1 MGKIKSMIIIALFLL
16 IAPVSIV
23 SGESGVDYDAYK
35 EKWDLLYE
43 DKNDWVCVDHAV
55 NYARNNPGWGVVIL
69 SPSPVFRY
77 QPHMANY
84 KIDGNMLLI
93 HEPQV
98 NLTYE
103 LEIVNGSMT
112 VPFYEDYPED
122 FSSQWARP
130 TYFHFIPNET
140 DVVRTYYSLQD
151 NRDEFFDYENMSSYE
166 PVNLTSELDDNAYTM
181 LIQDNTSSKIDNTTT
196 LNNTTTVAYNN
207 ESIDETESYTAKIIR
222 FAKLIIVMFS

>member
-1 MGKIKSMIIIALFLL
+1 MIIIALFLL
-16 IAPVSIV
+16 IIPISIV
-23 SGESGVDYDAYK
+23 SGENSVDYDAYK

-43 DKNDWVCVDHAV
+43 DKNDWVCVDYAV
-55 NYARNNPGWGVVIL
+55 NYARNNPGWNVVIL
-69 SPSPVFRY
+69 SPSPAFRY

-98 NLTYE
+98 NLTYK
-103 LEIVNGSMT
+103 LEIVNGSIT

-151 NRDEFFDYENMSSYE
+151 NRDEFFDYENMGSYE
-166 PVNLTSELDDNAYTM
+166 PVNLTSNINDTGIMMDSASSTMTNKNA
-181 LIQDNTSSKIDNTTT
+181 
-196 LNNTTTVAYNN
+196 LNNTTNVAHNIEN
-207 ESIDETESYTAKIIR
+207 VDETGSYTAKIIR
-222 FAKLIIVMFS
+222 FGKLIIGMFS

>member
-43 DKNDWVCVDHAV
+43 DKNDWVCVDHSV
-55 NYARNNPGWGVVIL
+55 NYARNNPGWSVVIL
-69 SPSPVFRY
+69 SPSPAFRF

-112 VPFYEDYPED
+112 VPFYENYPED

-151 NRDEFFDYENMSSYE
+151 NRDEFFDYENMSS
-166 PVNLTSELDDNAYTM
+166 NDTINITSEINDTDIMVNNVSSTIA
-181 LIQDNTSSKIDNTTT
+181 NTSTFNDTT
-196 LNNTTTVAYNN
+196 NFSNDIEN
-207 ESIDETESYTAKIIR
+207 IDEKESYTARFIR
-222 FAKLIIVMFS
+222 FARSIIGIFS

>member
-1 MGKIKSMIIIALFLL
+1 MIIIALFLL

-43 DKNDWVCVDHAV
+43 DKNDWVCVDHSV
-55 NYARNNPGWGVVIL
+55 NYARNNPGWSVVIL
-69 SPSPVFRY
+69 SPSPAFRF

-112 VPFYEDYPED
+112 VPFYENYPED

-151 NRDEFFDYENMSSYE
+151 NRDEFFDYENMSS
-166 PVNLTSELDDNAYTM
+166 NDTINITSEINDTDIMVNNVSSTIA
-181 LIQDNTSSKIDNTTT
+181 NTSTFNDTT
-196 LNNTTTVAYNN
+196 NFSNDIEN
-207 ESIDETESYTAKIIR
+207 IDEKESYTARFIR
-222 FAKLIIVMFS
+222 FARSIIGIFS